1 MADNLQ
7 LQGKRLEGKRAIVT
21 GAASGIGLATVR
33 RLLAEGARVVMS
45 DVRQDAIDAALRG
58 LTGDVTVSR
67 CDVSDE
73 ISVVNFIAEASQI
86 LGGLDTVAHCAG
98 IVRSGATHAVT
109 LEDWETIVRVNLT
122 GTFLVLKHSIP
133 YLLANRGGSI
143 VTIGSVASIVAAGR
157 TTGYDASKGGVLQ
170 LTRGVAV
177 EYAESGIRANCVL
190 PGSVR
195 TSLAA
200 SSIAIHGA
208 MDTDTSRAPAARV
221 RVPIER
227 SADPDEIAAVV
238 AFLASDDASFMTGA
252 AVPVDGGYTAI

>member
-1 MADNLQ
+1 MQQPSTLQ
-7 LQGKRLEGKRAIVT
+7 ATRLKGRRALIT
-21 GAASGIGLATVR
+21 GAASGIGLATAR

-45 DVRQDAIDAALRG
+45 DVRQDALDDAMRT
-58 LTGDVTVSR
+58 LTGEVSAWP
-67 CDVSDE
+67 CDVGDE
-73 ISVVNFIAEASQI
+73 QSVARCADEASRDM
-86 LGGLDTVAHCAG
+86 GGLDTVVHCAG
-98 IVRSGATHAVT
+98 IVRSGSTHEVT
-109 LEDWETIVRVNLT
+109 LQEWETIIRVNLT
-122 GTFLVLKHSIP
+122 GTFLVLKHTIP
-133 YLLANRGGSI
+133 CLLANGHGAI

-177 EYAESGIRANCVL
+177 EYAESGIRANCIL
-190 PGSVR
+190 PGVVR

-208 MDTDTSRAPAARV
+208 MDMDASSKPAARV

-227 SADPDEIAAVV
+227 SAHPDEIAAVA

>member
-1 MADNLQ
+1 MADNVQ
-7 LQGKRLEGKRAIVT
+7 LQARRLEGKRAVVT

-45 DVRQDAIDAALRG
+45 DVRQDALDDALRG
-58 LTGDVTVSR
+58 LAGDVTATR

-73 ISVVNFIAEASQI
+73 SSVASCIAEASRI

-98 IVRSGATHAVT
+98 IVRSGATHEVT
-109 LEDWETIVRVNLT
+109 LADWETVIRVNLT
-122 GTFLVLKHSIP
+122 GTFLVLKHCIP
-133 YLLANRGGSI
+133 HLLANRRGSVI
-143 VTIGSVASIVAAGR
+143 TIGSVASIVAAGR

-170 LTRGVAV
+170 LTRGIAV

-208 MDTDTSRAPAARV
+208 MDTNTSRAPAARV